1 MARLMRKQ
9 RASAPLVVMAS
20 GMRDSLRRWRQAI
33 HGSFTLHEVTDRR
46 SLELCGGDRRP
57 AALLLDLHLPELG
70 GIAGVAAIQQLW
82 PTTKILLLTSRP
94 HEKEGIAALKAGVR
108 GYCDR
113 DIDPGLLGRALEVV
127 QKGEIWIGRKFI
139 PHLLGELTTLIEQQQ
154 QQGSSSEL
162 DRRLDHVTAREREVL
177 QLLSAGASNKE
188 IAQKLNLA
196 ERTVKAHLTALFSKL
211 GISGRL
217 HLALFVLEQSRSAGP
232 PDRVG
237 AEERSSSKPSGENP

>member
-1 MARLMRKQ
+1 MTRLMTKR
-9 RASAPLVVMAS
+9 RASAPLVLMAS
-20 GMRDSLRRWRQAI
+20 GMRDSLRRWRQGI
-33 HGSFTLHEVTDRR
+33 QGSFTVHEVTDRR
-46 SLELCGGDRRP
+46 SLELCGADRQP

-70 GIAGVAAIQQLW
+70 GLGGVAAIQRLW

-94 HEKEGIAALKAGVR
+94 HEKEGIAALKAGAR

-139 PHLLGELTTLIEQQQ
+139 PHLLGELTTLIEQQR
-154 QQGSSSEL
+154 QQGSSSKL

-196 ERTVKAHLTALFSKL
+196 ERTVKAHLTALFNKL

-237 AEERSSSKPSGENP
+237 AEVRSSSKPSGENP